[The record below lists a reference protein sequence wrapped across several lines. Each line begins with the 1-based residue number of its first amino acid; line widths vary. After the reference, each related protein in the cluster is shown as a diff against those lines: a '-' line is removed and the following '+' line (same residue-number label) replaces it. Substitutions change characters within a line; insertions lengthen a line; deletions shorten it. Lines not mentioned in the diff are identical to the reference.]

1 MPLSSGSLTGGVM
14 KRWLVEAAR
23 AANMDIN
30 DPDPDLNIAVKDI
43 EKAKWGTHSLRRFAD
58 NKRVKRRCEELG
70 LPSSVVDAMMG
81 WKEAERAHDMQDHYD
96 EKNLMQRLERSRI
109 TLVAGG

>member
-1 MPLSSGSLTGGVM
+1 M

-23 AANMDIN
+23 GANMDAN
-30 DPDPDLNIAVKDI
+30 DPDPDMNIQVGEI
-43 EKAKWGTHSLRRFAD
+43 EKAKWGTHSLRRLAD
-58 NKRVKRRCEELG
+58 KRIKMKCEEMG
-70 LPSSVVDAMMG
+70 LPASVVDAMMG

-109 TLVAGG
+109 TRVAGG